1 MPGKELSPLTVL
13 DPPPKTSLLKA
24 HKALP
29 KRTAFL
35 DDKIFSRPFTVT
47 RQSERSDTVDLQ
59 GYASSERIH
68 SWIPEP
74 SLTQIISENSP
85 PLTPPPN
92 SIEVNNEVGTDS
104 SPLDGHALGSTQTA
118 SSGITT
124 PAVQHSPP
132 TPETT
137 PPRLTQDKHTSLSP
151 RNAST
156 RAESFETARENISS
170 DEENTR
176 LSSPSSHCARR
187 TWLKKAGYPELGDV
201 GLGLA
206 LELEDGEQT
215 PTALTS
221 KRAFR
226 TSEVVAFQGVGE
238 GEGDGADI
246 ADEKTIQN
254 SVHANQGYKR
264 SRKLPHKNGSLREY
278 PLDVEGSPQSSGA
291 RSVNLYQR
299 TKSIESSPFT
309 GPVEQRAGRTES
321 PVKNDNFELD
331 AKLRDVENHRLSQI
345 SATSTVVSAMVF
357 HTPPQRRQTLRH
369 TSKIADLTS
378 TMGQS
383 NRASLSTTDHTRRH
397 LLRHLKAPEGG
408 QREAF
413 ASGLSGSSGSQ
424 SAREKSKNI
433 PQPTL
438 RPTTAPEDTIGYF
451 DIPHQ
456 NRRIVSAYASTSPPK
471 AEKRVMRDTPS
482 SDHLESVPRS
492 PSDTHLISGPT
503 SSVSAALNS
512 INSPSRQPAIQG
524 QALQQSNDLHE
535 AGLPSP
541 QLESSGDWSALRPQS
556 ALFTP
561 FSVHSARSSTP
572 GTLEVNEATAISIY
586 PHTNK
591 SILVVQQNPHKNS
604 QAPEHSAIIA
614 ANAKFALSAGS
625 MQPPVI
631 HQPRQLVDSP
641 LQNPRSPPQP
651 PDFKIIPPTPANVID
666 TEDLEQ
672 QHHTIEPV
680 RKRLSAPFSRIRRA
694 FSTRRYSESFAAPF
708 TRGLSRRNTIHET
721 GRSSMDN
728 DLDTNLHPFWRP
740 RSFWD
745 AAERSESSDSEFGND
760 GLLVGNSL
768 GMPTQ
773 GIKTFSPPRRQVSLS
788 QRLGAIGLAGRRKA
802 SLSSSDPH
810 AITMPKAE
818 KNHSGAS
825 AIVKNLSLRKKPKFY
840 GRQETRSY
848 EFIQPQTSPEG
859 QAKPAMPRLG
869 YQVQFVGF
877 KGFTE
882 KVKER
887 REEARREKVR
897 EKLKGSIDV
906 VRGL

>member
-13 DPPPKTSLLKA
+13 DPPPKISLLKA

-35 DDKIFSRPFTVT
+35 EDKTFSRPFTVT
-47 RQSERSDTVDLQ
+47 RQTERSDTVDLQ

-74 SLTQIISENSP
+74 SLTQIIHEHSP
-85 PLTPPPN
+85 PLTPPLN
-92 SIEVNNEVGTDS
+92 SAQVNNEAGTDS
-104 SPLDGHALGSTQTA
+104 SPIDGHALGSSQTA
-118 SSGITT
+118 SSSITT
-124 PAVQHSPP
+124 PAVQRSPP

-137 PPRLTQDKHTSLSP
+137 PPRLTQNKQTSRSP

-170 DEENTR
+170 DEENTQF
-176 LSSPSSHCARR
+176 SSPSLHSSRQ
-187 TWLKKAGYPELGDV
+187 TWLKKAGYPGLRDI

-206 LELEDGEQT
+206 LELEDGEQN
-215 PTALTS
+215 PTVLAS
-221 KRAFR
+221 KHASKMNEAIAFDG
-226 TSEVVAFQGVGE
+226 AGE
-238 GEGDGADI
+238 REGDGTDL
-246 ADEKTIQN
+246 ADERDIQ
-254 SVHANQGYKR
+254 
-264 SRKLPHKNGSLREY
+264 KLADSKQRYQCSTKLTHKNGSLRES
-278 PLDVEGSPQSSGA
+278 PSDVEGSPQNSRA
-291 RSVNLYQR
+291 RSLNLHQR
-299 TKSIESSPFT
+299 AESIEPSPST
-309 GPVEQRAGRTES
+309 LPIEQRAGRTLS
-321 PVKNDNFELD
+321 PVKNDDFELD

-378 TMGQS
+378 TTGQS
-383 NRASLSTTDHTRRH
+383 NRASLSTTDYTRRR
-397 LLRHLKAPEGG
+397 LLRHLKTPEGG
-408 QREAF
+408 QRRAYT
-413 ASGLSGSSGSQ
+413 SGLTGNIASQ
-424 SAREKSKNI
+424 SSREKSKNI
-433 PQPTL
+433 MQPTL
-438 RPTTAPEDTIGYF
+438 RPTTAPDDTIGYF
-451 DIPHQ
+451 DIPPQ
-456 NRRIVSAYASTSPPK
+456 NRRIVSAYASTSSPK
-471 AEKRVMRDTPS
+471 AEKRVIRDTPP
-482 SDHLESVPRS
+482 SDHLETALRS
-492 PSDTHLISGPT
+492 PSETNNISRPN

-512 INSPSRQPAIQG
+512 INSPSRQPAIPG
-524 QALQQSNDLHE
+524 QPQLQSNDMHE
-535 AGLPSP
+535 VGLPSP
-541 QLESSGDWSALRPQS
+541 QPESSGDWLALRPQS
-556 ALFTP
+556 ALVTP

-591 SILVVQQNPHKNS
+591 SILVVQQNPRKNS
-604 QAPEHSAIIA
+604 EAPEHSAIIA
-614 ANAKFALSAGS
+614 ANAKFALPAGS
-625 MQPPVI
+625 MQPPII

-651 PDFKIIPPTPANVID
+651 PGFKIIPPTPANVMDI
-666 TEDLEQ
+666 EDLEQ
-672 QHHTIEPV
+672 KNHTTEPA
-680 RKRLSAPFSRIRRA
+680 RKRLSAPLSRIRRA
-694 FSTRRYSESFAAPF
+694 FSTRRYSESFVAPF

-721 GRSSMDN
+721 RRLSMEN
-728 DLDTNLHPFWRP
+728 DPDRNLHPFWRP

-745 AAERSESSDSEFGND
+745 AADRSESSDSEFGND

-773 GIKTFSPPRRQVSLS
+773 GIKTFSPPYRQGSLS
-788 QRLGAIGLAGRRKA
+788 QRLGAIGLTRRRKA

-810 AITMPKAE
+810 AIVTPETE
-818 KNHSGAS
+818 KNYNGAS

-848 EFIQPQTSPEG
+848 EFIQPQTNLEG

-869 YQVQFVGF
+869 YQVQYVGF

-887 REEARREKVR
+887 REEARRERVR